1 MRHAICLLVVGAAC
15 ILPPASQAQGWT
27 GNVNALIGTKMLDDD
42 DWEPVEEQ
50 DQLGVLVDFRP
61 TAWPV
66 NLAIDLLRSED
77 DASVSGIIGVDAE
90 ITEVDLGVRKHW
102 DRWSLLRPYIGGGLA
117 YVSADLE
124 VSVDLPP
131 PFGPERE
138 PFDDSAFGLW
148 INGGVYWSLRDAFNV
163 GIDLRYSDADVSFA
177 GVDANAGGVH
187 AGLLLGYH
195 W

>member
-1 MRHAICLLVVGAAC
+1 MKHALCLLVIGGVC
-15 ILPPASQAQGWT
+15 ILPPPSQAQGWT

-66 NLAIDLLRSED
+66 NLAIDLLRSQD
-77 DASVSGIIGVDAE
+77 DASFGSAVGVDVE
-90 ITEVDLGVRKHW
+90 ITEVDFGVRKHW
-102 DRWSLLRPYIGGGLA
+102 DRSSLFRPYIGGGLA

-124 VSVDLPP
+124 VSVSLP
-131 PFGPERE
+131 PFGSDSET
-138 PFDDSAFGLW
+138 FDDSAFGLW
-148 INGGVYWSLRDAFNV
+148 VNGGVYWSIRNAFNI